1 MGFVAHEHLAAAVTN
16 AGGVGFLGATPDPPA
31 SLTVM
36 VERLRQLTSG
46 PFGIDLI
53 CADLPQGPATTDEHV
68 ERCVELGVGLVAF
81 HHDLPPRRWVERL
94 VGAGARVWMQASSVE
109 LARAA
114 VERGVHG
121 IVAQGAEAGGHCR
134 STTPLHELVC
144 QVRER
149 FPDLLLLAAGG
160 IATGE
165 QVASALRSGADGVWV
180 GTRLIASEEA
190 HAHAEYKRRLVTSTG
205 ATLVTTAFGPEWP
218 GERYRLLALRTVRQ
232 WAGREHEIPSPPPA
246 PAIIGQMR
254 LFPHSANLAY
264 PMPKFSAVPPT
275 PESSGDWEEMAM
287 PAGQSVGLIREILPA
302 ADIVDEM
309 MADARRILA
318 TTDVDAA
325 VI

>member
-16 AGGVGFLGATPDPPA
+16 AGGIGFLGASPDPPA

-53 CADLPQGPATTDEHV
+53 CADLPQGAAATDEHI
-68 ERCVELGVGLVAF
+68 ERCLELGVRLVAF

-94 VGAGARVWMQASSVE
+94 AGAGARVWMQASSVE
-109 LARAA
+109 LVRAA
-114 VERGVHG
+114 LELGVDG

-134 STTPLHELVC
+134 STTPLRELVC

-149 FPDLLLLAAGG
+149 FPDVLLLAAGG

-165 QVASALRSGADGVWV
+165 HVAAALQSGADGVWV

-205 ATLVTTAFGPEWP
+205 ETLVTTAYGPEWP
-218 GERYRLLALRTVRQ
+218 GEHYRLLALRTVRE
-232 WAGREHEIPSPPPA
+232 WAGREHEIPTPPPA
-246 PAIIGQMR
+246 PAIIGQTR

-264 PMPKFSAVPPT
+264 PMPMFSAIPPT
-275 PESSGDWEEMAM
+275 PESIGDWEEMAM
-287 PAGQSVGLIREILPA
+287 PAGQSVGLIRAIMPA
-302 ADIVDEM
+302 ADIVEEM
-309 MADARRILA
+309 MADARTLLA
-318 TTDVDAA
+318 ATHADASA
-325 VI
+325 A